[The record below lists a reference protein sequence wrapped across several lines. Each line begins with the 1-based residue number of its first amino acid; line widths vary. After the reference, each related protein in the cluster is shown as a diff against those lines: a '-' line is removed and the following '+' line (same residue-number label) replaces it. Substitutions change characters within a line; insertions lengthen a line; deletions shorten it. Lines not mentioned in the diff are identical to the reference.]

1 MDSNVSGVR
10 IPLSPPLSINLKK
23 KAIIVCDEWPKD
35 SYNFETSLGVKDGC
49 LLGMMVDE
57 DSQSELTEERITTYV
72 AMLKK
77 KFNL

>member
-1 MDSNVSGVR
+1 MNEATKLKSMEHRPYKKTR
-10 IPLSPPLSINLKK
+10 ILP
-23 KAIIVCDEWPKD
+23 IIVCDEWPKD